1 MKKKTTIC
9 EDWFWPKKTSLF
21 ELQYLLL
28 HSICLAS
35 IPQEAAVAMAQRSD
49 LVLLP
54 SIRRPDEDEVRGIGG
69 SEEPYSLDTDL
80 MVPWRPVRCQ
90 KQKTKKHTQNWSCDI
105 FVGVSLIAIMYVKY
119 NCIYIIYIILHS
131 CPWLIQQLVGDIIW
145 ISNLPQVSP
154 AWSWFDAAHVLS

>member
-1 MKKKTTIC
+1 M
-9 EDWFWPKKTSLF
+9 
-21 ELQYLLL
+21 
-28 HSICLAS
+28 CLAS

-90 KQKTKKHTQNWSCDI
+90 KQKTQKHTHNWSCGI
-105 FVGVSLIAIMYVKY
+105 FVGMSLIAIMYVKY
-119 NCIYIIYIILHS
+119 NCI
-131 CPWLIQQLVGDIIW
+131 
-145 ISNLPQVSP
+145 
-154 AWSWFDAAHVLS
+154 